1 VVFGML
7 WKGTRKEGI
16 EMSKLRMAALSGVL
30 ALLLA
35 GLGASGSINVASAH
49 HAKTHPTAAR
59 LSRRSHHHGSGVAA
73 HRHHARHT
81 RTHGQK
87 KHSK

>member
-1 VVFGML
+1 
-7 WKGTRKEGI
+7 
-16 EMSKLRMAALSGVL
+16 MSKLRMAALSGVL

-49 HAKTHPTAAR
+49 TKSHPTAAR
-59 LSRRSHHHGSGVAA
+59 LARRSHHHGSGVAA

-87 KHSK
+87 KHGKK